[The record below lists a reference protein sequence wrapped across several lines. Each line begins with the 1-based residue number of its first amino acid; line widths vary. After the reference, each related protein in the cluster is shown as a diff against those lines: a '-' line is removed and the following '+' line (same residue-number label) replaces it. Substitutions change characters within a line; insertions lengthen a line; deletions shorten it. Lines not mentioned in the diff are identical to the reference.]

1 MPIQPKGTDLLMKLM
16 TSATMRRDVLA
27 NNIASQ
33 NLPGYRRRDV
43 QFEEKLVEAMSKGK
57 PTEQLGELNP
67 EIVTDWNT
75 STRADGNSVN
85 AEEEATMMRE
95 NRIRFELYA
104 MILKGQH
111 SLVSQAINADR

>member
-1 MPIQPKGTDLLMKLM
+1 MKLL

-33 NLPGYRRRDV
+33 NLPGFRRRDV

-57 PTEQLGELNP
+57 PADQIAEIDP
-67 EIVTDWNT
+67 EIVTDW
-75 STRADGNSVN
+75 SSQTRADGNSVN
-85 AEEEATMMRE
+85 AEEEATMLRE

-111 SLVSQAINADR
+111 GLVSQAINSDR